1 MVVLVLC
8 FVKVKKRGVCCNST
22 YLANRKGDYDYLLW
36 RRMAGFEVVEF
47 EAACGI
53 PTDAVSQKSEVLCY

>member
-1 MVVLVLC
+1 MVYVVI
-8 FVKVKKRGVCCNST
+8 RR

-53 PTDAVSQKSEVLCY
+53 PTNALSQKGEVLCY